1 VLRLLDPLP
10 PWRGQTSG
18 APNHELAEQH
28 LLEQL
33 RSREVYESLVAEPGR
48 LAA

>member
-1 VLRLLDPLP
+1 V
-10 PWRGQTSG
+10 
-18 APNHELAEQH
+18 NHELAEQR

-33 RSREVYESLVAEPGR
+33 RSREIHKSLVAEPGR